1 MKKKTNYLSLGLNS
15 DIFYDGVDRICR
27 CVKETGKKDVYV
39 TAKADELDEL
49 KTKMRQTMHF
59 KQCME
64 DVKEESILLRN
75 RMAGLKRQI
84 VWWSKFG
91 SVDEKAHAQRLM
103 AIVNPYGALNHL
115 VLRAC
120 RTTADLIVRDLSTES
135 AMADI
140 AALSGMSNLVDQ
152 VSDSLEVLRQK
163 QDAVDAIK
171 SDWEK
176 PASLLEL
183 RRSITVRVNAVMDYI
198 AGNADAN
205 PEAFAKLLN
214 NLETILVNA
223 NHRNIA
229 VQAAAEAAPAIT
241 PAE

>member
-27 CVKETGKKDVYV
+27 CLKETGLKDGYLSGKSAELAELKDMMYR
-39 TAKADELDEL
+39 TLHYKADLEL
-49 KTKMRQTMHF
+49 
-59 KQCME
+59 
-64 DVKEESILLRN
+64 VKEESVLLRS
-75 RMAGLKRQI
+75 RLAGLKRQV
-84 VWWSKFG
+84 VWWTKFG
-91 SVDEKAHAQRLM
+91 LPDEKASARRLQRIIN
-103 AIVNPYGALNHL
+103 AYGALNAL
-115 VLRAC
+115 ELREY
-120 RTTADLIVRDLSTES
+120 RTTADLVLRDLGTET

-163 QDAVDAIK
+163 QDAVDAVK

-214 NLETILVNA
+214 NLETILANA